1 MVRSPRAGASGELM
15 ASQLNFRS
23 VENFLFHEAR
33 LMDENA
39 YEEWLSL
46 WASNDICYWVPGN
59 AEEADPAEHISIIY
73 DNRKRLEARIK
84 RLASGYAFAQDP
96 KSRMRRVVSNIEINE
111 EADGIVATWSNFTLG
126 EFRRGTQDIFVGR
139 TMHKLRPEEASFK
152 IVFKKVLLINS
163 EGYIDNLT
171 FLV

>member
-1 MVRSPRAGASGELM
+1 MLSLED
-15 ASQLNFRS
+15 FRRI
-23 VENFLFHEAR
+23 ENFLYREAR

-46 WASNDICYWVPGN
+46 WADDEICYWVPGD
-59 AEEADPAEHISIIY
+59 AGETDPAEQISIIY

-96 KSRMRRVVSNIEINE
+96 KSRMRRVISNIEID
-111 EADGIVATWSNFTLG
+111 EAGDGTVVTQSNFTLG
-126 EFRRGTQDIFVGR
+126 EFRRSKQDIFIGR
-139 TMHKLRPEEASFK
+139 TIHKLRPDGDSYK
-152 IVFKKVLLINS
+152 IILKKVLLINS
-163 EGYIDNLT
+163 DSYIDNLT

>member
-1 MVRSPRAGASGELM
+1 MPL
-15 ASQLNFRS
+15 LPDFRRI
-23 VENFLFHEAR
+23 ENFLYREAR

-46 WASNDICYWVPGN
+46 WAAENICYWVPSS
-59 AEEADPAEHISIIY
+59 ADETDPGEQISIIY

-96 KSRMRRVVSNIEINE
+96 KSRMRRIISNVEID
-111 EADGIVATWSNFTLG
+111 EAVDGTVTTWSNFALG
-126 EFRRGTQDIFVGR
+126 EFRRGKQDVFVGR
-139 TMHKLRPEEASFK
+139 TMHKLRPEGDSFK
-152 IVFKKVLLINS
+152 ILLKKVLLINS
-163 EGYIDNLT
+163 DGYIDNLT